1 MLVMLQTLN
10 LASHPTGTHHYASK
24 HDLKDSV
31 HAEVMAYCPVRDFYD
46 FMVPNPTASQELLN
60 LRRRDSPKPRNWSSY
75 SPYRSEWRNRAVDL
89 CATIFTWS
97 TKVLA
102 SNWLVCQYNGQQ
114 IKWTLNDYHEFLGH
128 PMIWMAGGMEAC
140 DMLRK
145 GRHLKVDNM
154 FAPEKRQ
161 PTRSKSRKRDWE

>member
-1 MLVMLQTLN
+1 MEKSPISKRHVRSLRSRSQEASSMLVMLQTLN
-10 LASHPTGTHHYASK
+10 LVSHPTGTHHYASK

-97 TKVLA
+97 IGFGFKLTCLPV
-102 SNWLVCQYNGQQ
+102 
-114 IKWTLNDYHEFLGH
+114 
-128 PMIWMAGGMEAC
+128 
-140 DMLRK
+140 
-145 GRHLKVDNM
+145 
-154 FAPEKRQ
+154 
-161 PTRSKSRKRDWE
+161 